1 MNYYNNPYTPNVNA
15 YGYVPQPNGYYSGS
29 QTPVPNQQPEPIFK
43 YVSGRSGAEA
53 YPLAP
58 NTNAYLMDN
67 NEGVLYTKATDSYGR
82 YYPLKSYR
90 MVPMEEVSA
99 TEVLPQTQESIDYDK
114 IRQMISDEIGKYM
127 DTTNAPKKKEAK

>member
-1 MNYYNNPYTPNVNA
+1 MNYYNNPYTPNA
-15 YGYVPQPNGYYSGS
+15 YGYTPQPNGYIST
-29 QTPVPNQQPEPIFK
+29 TPATVNQQPEPIFK

-67 NEGVLYTKATDSYGR
+67 NEGVLYAKSTDSYGR

-90 MVPMEEVSA
+90 MIPIEEAST
-99 TEVLPQTQESIDYDK
+99 TEALPQTQESIDYDK
-114 IRQMISDEIGKYM
+114 IRQMISDEMAKYM
-127 DTTNAPKKKEAK
+127 DAASPKKKEAK

>member
-1 MNYYNNPYTPNVNA
+1 MNYYNNPYTPNA
-15 YGYVPQPNGYYSGS
+15 YGYTPQPNGYTSA
-29 QTPVPNQQPEPIFK
+29 QPAVMNQQPEPIFK

-67 NEGVLYTKATDSYGR
+67 NEGVLYAKATDSYGR

-99 TEVLPQTQESIDYDK
+99 TEALPQTQESIDYDK

-127 DTTNAPKKKEAK
+127 DTTTASKKKEAK

>member
-1 MNYYNNPYTPNVNA
+1 MNYYNNPYTPNA
-15 YGYVPQPNGYYSGS
+15 YGYTTPQPNVNGYMST
-29 QTPVPNQQPEPIFK
+29 TPAIVNQQPEPIFK
-43 YVSGRSGAEA
+43 YVSGKSGAEA

-99 TEVLPQTQESIDYDK
+99 TEALPQVQESIDYDK

-127 DTTNAPKKKEAK
+127 DTATTPKKKEAK